1 MDSQKN
7 LVEDKRKGNKET
19 QSLLAMERE
28 GTENEM
34 PDKIA
39 MIHRM

>member
-7 LVEDKRKGNKET
+7 LVEDKQKGNKEM